1 METQVQGCLL
11 RTAPAVTI
19 EKARTQRQHHQDDQ
33 ASDTT
38 RARASRHL
46 PESQG
51 KTVRGPEDEPLG
63 HTISL
68 RKPSYL
74 HDDEYKQHLYMILGR
89 AKALKWSLFHDFPSD
104 AQGLPEWKWFE
115 SGPPSYVLAFFEA
128 LQPRADMTLHGVEL
142 ARRELRLFPLWRCK
156 PPLELV
162 NKDSLEK
169 IYTYDK
175 AAWDKACSA
184 SCVARP
190 KRRAYNDCRIS
201 TV

>member
-1 METQVQGCLL
+1 M
-11 RTAPAVTI
+11 
-19 EKARTQRQHHQDDQ
+19 
-33 ASDTT
+33 
-38 RARASRHL
+38 
-46 PESQG
+46 
-51 KTVRGPEDEPLG
+51 
-63 HTISL
+63 
-68 RKPSYL
+68 

-128 LQPRADMTLHGVEL
+128 LQPRADMTIHSVEL

-156 PPLELV
+156 PALELV

-175 AAWDKACSA
+175 AAWDQACSA
-184 SCVARP
+184 SCVGRP
-190 KRRAYNDCRIS
+190 DDGHLPAPASAPPRRRTHKSPSDNSQQFLTQIPIGQPMAAPHRAKQ
-201 TV
+201 T